1 MFHKYIKLVVTFL
14 ITVWA
19 VYEFSRGNGHIGNG
33 ILLLLLAGVVLFFY
47 FKNELLLLA
56 FLRVRKQDFAGAGK
70 WLDKIKNPGGALI
83 KKQEG
88 YYNLMKGIMASQ
100 TNLNESEKYLKRAL
114 QLGLSMK
121 HDVAMAKLQLAGIAM
136 TKRRKREATEL
147 LNEAKKL
154 DKYNMLTDQIKLFK
168 EQLKKI

>member
-1 MFHKYIKLVVTFL
+1 MFHKYIKLALTGL
-14 ITVWA
+14 ITAWA
-19 VYEFSRGNGHIGNG
+19 VYEFTQGHIGNG
-33 ILLLLLAGVVLFFY
+33 IMLLLLAGIVLFLY
-47 FKNELLLLA
+47 FKNEFLIMA
-56 FLRVRKQDFAGAGK
+56 FFKVRKQDFAGANV
-70 WLDKIKNPGGALI
+70 WLDKIKNPSGALI
-83 KKQEG
+83 RKQEG
-88 YYNLMKGIMASQ
+88 YYNLMKGIMSSQ

-121 HDVAMAKLQLAGIAM
+121 HDIAMAKLQLAGIAM

-154 DKYNMLTDQIKLFK
+154 DKYNMLTDQIKMFK